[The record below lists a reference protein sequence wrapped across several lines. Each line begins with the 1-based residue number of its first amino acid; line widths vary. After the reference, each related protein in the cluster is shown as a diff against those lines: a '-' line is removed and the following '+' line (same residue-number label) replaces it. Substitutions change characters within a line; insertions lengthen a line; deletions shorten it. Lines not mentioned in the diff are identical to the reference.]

1 MIQKILGLSALLL
14 LVSCNYIK
22 GTAPSVQELGL
33 KLQDFEKSKKMAL
46 RPCAEKSLCYASYRE
61 VNPPKRFLKPITYS
75 EPKDV
80 AFNKLLKVLL
90 NIKGF
95 KILNQNSDYIYGTYE
110 GPIGDMTDMEFD
122 LRERGTIH
130 FRSETRVLFFDFGM
144 NRKRLEE
151 IRFKY
156 HQNDV

>member
-1 MIQKILGLSALLL
+1 MIRKILALSALLL

-22 GTAPSVQELGL
+22 GKSPTNSELGL
-33 KLQDFEKSKKMAL
+33 RLQDFEKSRKMAL
-46 RPCAEKSLCYASYRE
+46 KPCSEKSLCFASYE
-61 VNPPKRFLKPITYS
+61 QINPPKRFLKPITYS
-75 EPKDV
+75 EPKEV
-80 AFNKLLKVLL
+80 AFDKLLKVLL
-90 NIKGF
+90 NMKGF
-95 KILNQNSDYIYGTYE
+95 KIQNQNSDYIYGTFT
-110 GPIGDMTDMEFD
+110 GPIGDTTDMEFD